1 MTGSG
6 HFVHIQVHYRSNT
19 SDLQQTAWGK
29 PKNDDQWGD
38 LSFFFWVFLV
48 DGWEKIRYEDAVRKR
63 DLLILTRV
71 LLCWI
76 QLFVN
81 GNVWGPVWFSD
92 RETRKN
98 ISANMPMNRGLLG
111 DPPHRVHVAYFCD
124 WDGRCLSWAHQR
136 SYFHFFW
143 EKLKFFCGN

>member
-1 MTGSG
+1 MT
-6 HFVHIQVHYRSNT
+6 HIQVHYRSNT

-29 PKNDDQWGD
+29 PKNDQWGEFV
-38 LSFFFWVFLV
+38 FFFFLKFFWLMV
-48 DGWEKIRYEDAVRKR
+48 GKKFAMKMLYGKR

-71 LLCWI
+71 FFCWI
-76 QLFVN
+76 QLFFN
-81 GNVWGPVWFSD
+81 GSVWGPVWFSD

-136 SYFHFFW
+136 S
-143 EKLKFFCGN
+143 